1 MDKKA
6 DIRTSMKELFAHM
19 DEAFFMDLVEN
30 VPFEMRD
37 GNVDEEGWIKWKP
50 LSSQITEQEVREL
63 EETYHF
69 ELPPLLR
76 SFIMSYHYVSL
87 QFDNEFI
94 PGVYWS
100 DCAFIE
106 FPRLPVGQGL
116 KGFHD
121 LIRKWSPLLS
131 AGYIPFAIA
140 EDDQG
145 PVCLNA
151 GNRDKDG
158 DYPIVWF
165 FHEDLQHLDK
175 DELRIRGNLIPH
187 VQGLFPSSVEM
198 FNVMFKQIRH

>member
-6 DIRTSMKELFAHM
+6 DIRTSMKELFAQM
-19 DEAFFMDLVEN
+19 NEAFFMDVEEN

-50 LSSQITEQEVREL
+50 IPSQITEQEVRDM
-63 EETYHF
+63 EEKYHF

-76 SFIMSYHYVSL
+76 NFIMSYHYVSL
-87 QFDNEFI
+87 QFDNESI

-100 DCAFIE
+100 DCTFVE
-106 FPRLPVGQGL
+106 FPRLPIGHGL
-116 KGFHD
+116 KAFYD
-121 LIRKWSPLLS
+121 LIDQWSPLLS

-140 EDDQG
+140 EDNQG

-151 GNRDKDG
+151 GSRHKDG

-165 FHEDLQHLDK
+165 FHEDLRHLDE
-175 DELRIRGNLIPH
+175 DELRIRSNLLPH
-187 VQGLFPSSVEM
+187 VQGLFPSTVEL

>member
-37 GNVDEEGWIKWKP
+37 GNADEEGWIKWKP
-50 LSSQITEQEVREL
+50 LPSQITEQEVRDL

-76 SFIMSYHYVSL
+76 SFIMSYHYVAL

-94 PGVYWS
+94 PGIYWS

-116 KGFHD
+116 KGFHG
-121 LIRKWSPLLS
+121 LLREWSPLLS

-151 GNRDKDG
+151 GSRHKDG
-158 DYPIVWF
+158 DYPVVWF
-165 FHEDLQHLDK
+165 FHEDLKHLGE
-175 DELRIRGNLIPH
+175 DELRIRDNLIPH

>member
-19 DEAFFMDLVEN
+19 DEAFLMDLVER

-37 GNVDEEGWIKWKP
+37 GESDKEGWIKWKP
-50 LSSQITEQEVREL
+50 LPSQITEQEVREL
-63 EETYHF
+63 EKTYDF

-87 QFDNEFI
+87 QFDNECI

-100 DCAFIE
+100 DCGFVE
-106 FPRLPVGQGL
+106 FPRMPVGQGL
-116 KGFHD
+116 KGFYE
-121 LIRKWSPLLS
+121 LIDQWSPLLS
-131 AGYIPFAIA
+131 AGYIPFAVA
-140 EDDQG
+140 EENEG

-151 GNRDKDG
+151 GSRQKDG

-165 FHEDLQHLDK
+165 YHQDLQHLDEE
-175 DELRIRGNLIPH
+175 ELRIRDNLIPH
-187 VQGLFPSSVEM
+187 VQGLFSSSVEM
-198 FNVMFKQIRH
+198 FNVMFKEIRH